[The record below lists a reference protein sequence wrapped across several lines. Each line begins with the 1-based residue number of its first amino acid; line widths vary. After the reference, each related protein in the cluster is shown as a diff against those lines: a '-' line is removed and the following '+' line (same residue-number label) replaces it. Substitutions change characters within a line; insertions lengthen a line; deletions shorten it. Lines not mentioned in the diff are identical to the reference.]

1 MTPGAI
7 DELLAG
13 GGVALCVIDIQVD
26 FASPDGALG
35 RMDVPVA
42 HTAAA
47 VGNAAR
53 LAEAAREAGV
63 PVFFVGLKT
72 DPATDSASW
81 IKWMRYRG
89 VDPDAAY
96 AVCRDGSAGAH
107 FYRVLPRDGDHIVWK
122 RRYSAFVDTDF
133 DVQLRALGIGT
144 LVVCGLTTECCVDS
158 TVRDAF
164 QRDWLVVVAGDAC
177 AAYRDDLH
185 AHTLEVLAESFALV
199 LDTDDIAGSWRR
211 TNQPRIAV

>member
-1 MTPGAI
+1 MTPSAI
-7 DELLAG
+7 DDLLTA

-47 VGNAAR
+47 VGNAGR
-53 LAEAAREAGV
+53 LVEAAREAGV
-63 PVFFVGLKT
+63 PVFFAGLKT
-72 DPATDSASW
+72 DPATDSATW
-81 IKWMRYRG
+81 IKWMRLRG

-96 AVCRDGSAGAH
+96 AICRDGSGGAD
-107 FYRVLPRDGDHIVWK
+107 FYQVLPRDGDRIVWK
-122 RRYSAFVDTDF
+122 RRYSAFVETDF
-133 DVQLRALGIGT
+133 DTRLRDLGIGT

-177 AAYRDDLH
+177 AAYRDALH
-185 AHTLEVLAESFALV
+185 EHTLEVLAESFALI
-199 LDTDDIAGSWRR
+199 LDTDDIAESWKR
-211 TNQPRIAV
+211 TNEKRTAV